1 MINTKNLTSMNS
13 VLSEKYGE
21 EGTATRTEF
30 NAKAQAWYLAEVLKE
45 ERKRRKISQSQ
56 LAEIVGSSKN
66 TISSIETGQFCPTA
80 YLAALLCV
88 ALDCKF
94 EEMFYFEEE

>member
-1 MINTKNLTSMNS
+1 MNS
-13 VLSEKYGE
+13 HLQLKNKIKKY
-21 EGTATRTEF
+21 RQ
-30 NAKAQAWYLAEVLKE
+30 AKGWTQ
-45 ERKRRKISQSQ
+45 IQ
-56 LAEIVGSSKN
+56 LAKEVGSSKN

-94 EEMFYFEEE
+94 EDLFYLDLD

>member
-1 MINTKNLTSMNS
+1 MGRSLKLCN
-13 VLSEKYGE
+13 
-21 EGTATRTEF
+21 R
-30 NAKAQAWYLAEVLKE
+30 LKE
-45 ERKRRKISQSQ
+45 YRQKVGYTQSQ
-56 LAEIVGSSKN
+56 LAEHIGSSKN

-94 EEMFYFEEE
+94 EELFFFEKE

>member
-1 MINTKNLTSMNS
+1 MNS
-13 VLSEKYGE
+13 H
-21 EGTATRTEF
+21 
-30 NAKAQAWYLAEVLKE
+30 LKLKNRLRE
-45 ERKRRKISQSQ
+45 YRQLKGYTQTQ
-56 LAEIVGSSKN
+56 LAEAVGSSKN

-94 EEMFYFEEE
+94 EEMFYFEEG

>member
-1 MINTKNLTSMNS
+1 MNS
-13 VLSEKYGE
+13 HLKLKN
-21 EGTATRTEF
+21 R
-30 NAKAQAWYLAEVLKE
+30 LKE
-45 ERKRRKISQSQ
+45 YRQKAGLTQTELSQR
-56 LAEIVGSSKN
+56 VGSSKN

-94 EEMFYFEEE
+94 EDLFYFDEE